1 MAETESDSWEEEEG
15 ERPGARRHR
24 GEDISQYYKQE
35 RRRRAAKDLRK
46 YRNGYPNSRN
56 LTNYNDNSLFRK
68 LIKGTIWLCMWV
80 PGMAG
85 WRPLAFVAFLRMCLV
100 SFYRCLSPESTQIQ
114 DESAMEMPNLAFY
127 RNERSF
133 KPCGEYIDVIL
144 EKWKDNYELLEEN
157 HSYIQWLFPLREP
170 GMNWKAKP
178 LTVAEIKELKGDKEA
193 TRRFVE
199 AYKLMLGF
207 YGIKLVNEDTGEV
220 DLAHNWEDRFENLDY
235 HSHNNLRITRI
246 LKCLGELGFEHY
258 QAPLVRFFL
267 KQILCEKQLPNVK
280 SSALDYFM
288 FTVKDK
294 NQRRELVHFAWE
306 NYEPQNLFMWGP
318 IEKLKEYKKH
328 NELVSGDESDQQPAS
343 ENNYQKNFNIAKQEG
358 SKSNEPCEDDGRI
371 LTSSLEKPRDNSEK
385 QDLTKEEISCE
396 NIKESKQA
404 GDGGLDNNSITKKL
418 NGNPS
423 TGQISRLTRG
433 ERDVDK
439 EVTEEVKQD
448 LVCREGE
455 KENQILNNGEAEFS
469 GETGNTVEDNTQYQ
483 PKVDPRK
490 RKIDEENQYVPQ
502 KADSTSDEEL
512 SLEMTQNCNIDS
524 SSPPAEM
531 DDPKSQEAMAKKSKL
546 ENSPCKGHISSDGI
560 SHTGGDSATNEDL
573 VIPFS
578 NSEPDLP
585 ETTNKQH
592 ENISENSLH
601 TGDISTDKIFTR

>member
-56 LTNYNDNSLFRK
+56 LTNYN
-68 LIKGTIWLCMWV
+68 
-80 PGMAG
+80 
-85 WRPLAFVAFLRMCLV
+85 
-100 SFYRCLSPESTQIQ
+100 